1 MKGGLRTR
9 YRALHMR
16 AQKVHCTDELTTDV
30 PKNTGFTIVEV
41 MIVLAITGGLFI
53 SAAVMISGRTNKA
66 QFEQSINQITAQLRQ
81 SINEVSTGYYPNRG
95 FQCQANGATVSIT
108 AGTTEQGTN
117 SGCMLLGKA
126 LQFGVQNTDP
136 EQFISFPIAGRQQ
149 LSDGTQVTSLSA
161 AGPKVI
167 SPSTSLASVP
177 DSTDKQ
183 TLQYGLKV
191 SKMYYNTEANPIGT
205 VAFVTTL
212 AQYEG
217 SQITSG
223 AQRINLMP
231 VSGTA
236 LNQTQRQAAELV
248 NTRLA
253 TSPVRPSGGVFIC
266 FDSGTTNQ
274 SGLVQIGGDN
284 RQLSVTLT
292 IKGNKGC

>member
-126 LQFGVQNTDP
+126 LQFGVLD
-136 EQFISFPIAGRQQ
+136 
-149 LSDGTQVTSLSA
+149 
-161 AGPKVI
+161 
-167 SPSTSLASVP
+167 
-177 DSTDKQ
+177 
-183 TLQYGLKV
+183 
-191 SKMYYNTEANPIGT
+191 
-205 VAFVTTL
+205 
-212 AQYEG
+212 
-217 SQITSG
+217 
-223 AQRINLMP
+223 
-231 VSGTA
+231 
-236 LNQTQRQAAELV
+236 
-248 NTRLA
+248 
-253 TSPVRPSGGVFIC
+253 
-266 FDSGTTNQ
+266 
-274 SGLVQIGGDN
+274 
-284 RQLSVTLT
+284 
-292 IKGNKGC
+292 